1 MIGVPYN
8 PDVTIFLL
16 SQSLNASQFNPNV
29 PDTGNKTTHNLLFD
43 TNAKTLIWV
52 DTKTNLIVQE
62 TAAGG
67 GEDTPLTTFALN
79 TNNPDRIY
87 DLSKG
92 NYAYIE
98 IQGQFKNFIQPVF
111 KDNLDNLIL
120 NGNQDIVNLSLNDYI
135 QLSTMQLNLQ
145 GGFLNSDNF
154 LTLPK
159 IAAINSINKIENT
172 PLFSIK
178 NNPLLVN
185 ISNIGAKSINFVIE
199 DNALLGAANFN
210 QDYYGIENLYVRN
223 NPIITDVRIGGSP
236 SLSFIEIL
244 NCPLLTS
251 FRGFNVFIANE
262 GVTNFNFFVGNTI
275 ITTLYFINAIN
286 CVDVD
291 ISGMTSLIEI
301 DFSDCALNT
310 SAIENI
316 LTNLDS
322 FGLNNGTCN
331 LIGGSNAAI
340 GSWTPASVTAKN
352 NLVLKGWSVTNN

>member
-8 PDVTIFLL
+8 PAVTIFLL
-16 SQSLNASQFNPNV
+16 SQSLNANQFNPNV
-29 PDTGNKTTHNLLFD
+29 PDTGNLTNHNLLFD

-67 GEDTPLTTFALN
+67 GEDAPLSTFALS
-79 TNNPDRIY
+79 TSNPDRIY

-98 IQGQFKNFIQPVF
+98 IQGQFKNFIQPLF
-111 KDNLDNLIL
+111 KDNLDNLVL
-120 NGNQDIVNLSLNDYI
+120 NGNQDVVNLSLNDYI
-135 QLSTMQLNLQ
+135 QLSRMQLNLN

-159 IAAINSINKIENT
+159 ISAIAGLTKIENT

-178 NNPLLVN
+178 NNPLLIN
-185 ISNIGAKSINFVIE
+185 INSIGAKSINFVIE
-199 DNALLGAANFN
+199 DNALLDNVNFS
-210 QDYYGIENLYVRN
+210 QDYNGIENLYVRN
-223 NPIITDVRIGGSP
+223 NPSITDVRISGIP

-251 FRGFNVFIANE
+251 FRHFGGIAANE
-262 GVTNFNFFVGNTI
+262 GVINFNFFVGNTV

-286 CVDVD
+286 CVNVD

-301 DFSDCALNT
+301 DFTDCALST

-322 FGLNNGTCN
+322 FGLNNGTCI
-331 LIGGSNAAI
+331 LTGGSNAAI